1 MSEHTYGTIQRQN
14 LEVEVVQSINFIYI
28 YFIYLVSELVSLHP
42 NLFHIDIFRIFSSTR
57 QMGEPR
63 RTTEQCSVRK

>member
-1 MSEHTYGTIQRQN
+1 MELYKDRIWKWKWCRV
-14 LEVEVVQSINFIYI
+14 LILYIYI

>member
-1 MSEHTYGTIQRQN
+1 MSEHTYGTLQRQN
-14 LEVEVVQSINFIYI
+14 LEVVQSINFIYI

-57 QMGEPR
+57 QMRGPR

>member
-28 YFIYLVSELVSLHP
+28 YILFILFL
-42 NLFHIDIFRIFSSTR
+42 NLCLSIPTCFILIYSGFSAALGRWGNPEGR
-57 QMGEPR
+57 QS
-63 RTTEQCSVRK
+63 SVV